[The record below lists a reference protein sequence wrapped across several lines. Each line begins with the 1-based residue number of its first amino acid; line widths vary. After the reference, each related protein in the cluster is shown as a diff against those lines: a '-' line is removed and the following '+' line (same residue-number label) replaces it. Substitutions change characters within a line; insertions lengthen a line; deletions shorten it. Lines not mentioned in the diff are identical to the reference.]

1 MNQAITAVKNGE
13 LKVSAAANH
22 YQIPRKTLCRYLQ
35 KNTVEKR
42 MGRLPELGLQHEK
55 QLVEHLKN
63 LCDHGFPLSPREVR
77 TLAYKFCIDNKIACR
92 FNEKKGMTGND
103 WLQGFLR
110 RNKTL
115 SKRVAEGLS
124 SSRATGMN
132 KTDVNKYFTILQDIF
147 EKNNFM
153 LKPERIYNADESGF
167 QLNNKPGIVISEK
180 GRKDDVSITSKEKG
194 ETVSVLVC
202 CSATGHFIPPLV
214 LMKGKRYR
222 AEYSYGLPP
231 GSQVKMTDSGYISTE
246 GFSSFLNMFQSH
258 TSSSKENPSLLVV
271 DGHSTHIKDPDL
283 LSFAND
289 NGIIMIC
296 LPPHTTHWLQPLDR
310 SIFKPMKCY
319 YYEAVNVWV
328 RNNPGQSLGKCEFGK
343 LFNTAWGKSATP
355 SNAANGFRACGL
367 YPLDPDAV
375 PNHAYLKQ
383 HPDQVDSSMI
393 SQTTDDNL
401 MAQNDPGPSGQNTK
415 DFGKLSPMP
424 EMIQSTRCRRKTVS
438 AEVTSTSYI
447 ENLRENENL
456 KRKQSISKR
465 NAFPKETLKKQ
476 MQEKKNTNTDSLC
489 TVCNKFYSEDHLGE
503 KWLQCIVIH
512 GIMKSVLKHTIHV
525 FCVQIAYK

>member
-1 MNQAITAVKNGE
+1 
-13 LKVSAAANH
+13 
-22 YQIPRKTLCRYLQ
+22 
-35 KNTVEKR
+35 
-42 MGRLPELGLQHEK
+42 
-55 QLVEHLKN
+55 
-63 LCDHGFPLSPREVR
+63 
-77 TLAYKFCIDNKIACR
+77 
-92 FNEKKGMTGND
+92 
-103 WLQGFLR
+103 
-110 RNKTL
+110 
-115 SKRVAEGLS
+115 
-124 SSRATGMN
+124 
-132 KTDVNKYFTILQDIF
+132 
-147 EKNNFM
+147 
-153 LKPERIYNADESGF
+153 
-167 QLNNKPGIVISEK
+167 
-180 GRKDDVSITSKEKG
+180 
-194 ETVSVLVC
+194 
-202 CSATGHFIPPLV
+202 
-214 LMKGKRYR
+214 
-222 AEYSYGLPP
+222 
-231 GSQVKMTDSGYISTE
+231 
-246 GFSSFLNMFQSH
+246 MFQSH

-355 SNAANGFRACGL
+355 SNAANGFRAYCL

-401 MAQNDPGPSGQNTK
+401 MAQNVPGPSGQNTK

-456 KRKQSISKR
+456 KRKQYFQKEC
-465 NAFPKETLKKQ
+465 FP
-476 MQEKKNTNTDSLC
+476 
-489 TVCNKFYSEDHLGE
+489 
-503 KWLQCIVIH
+503 
-512 GIMKSVLKHTIHV
+512 
-525 FCVQIAYK
+525 